1 MNKNVKWILAYILM
15 QHLFYLP
22 TAFSA
27 SNPDNIVKPTEALST
42 DCTEEDKPKV
52 NQELSDVDLQVGQTK
67 VISAAEAISG
77 TKMYYT
83 ISALVTN
90 PKNQVIINR
99 RTGIVVIKANFEDEF
114 PITVNATNPCGT
126 TSLTFNVKI
135 NAQ

>member
-1 MNKNVKWILAYILM
+1 MNTYIKWILAFILM
-15 QHLFYLP
+15 QNLFYLP
-22 TAFSA
+22 TAVSA
-27 SNPDNIVKPTEALST
+27 GHPDNLIKPTEVLAA

-52 NQELSDVDLQVGQTK
+52 NQELSDIDLQVGQTK
-67 VISAAEAISG
+67 VISAAETILG

-90 PKNQVIINR
+90 PENQVIINR
-99 RTGIVVIKANFEDEF
+99 RTGIVVIKANFADEF
-114 PITVNATNPCGT
+114 PVTVNATNPCGT